1 MTNSFI
7 ISQSFQSS
15 QHSDIN
21 FRILAERCSELARE
35 LKRRIKGQFRWFLTT
50 LKWRILV
57 DCSGD
62 NGGRV
67 GIAFVAVVTGV
78 LS

>member
-21 FRILAERCSELARE
+21 FRILAERCSERARE
-35 LKRRIKGQFRWFLTT
+35 LKRRIKGAVPT
-50 LKWRILV
+50 LSDDAKME
-57 DCSGD
+57 DSG
-62 NGGRV
+62 
-67 GIAFVAVVTGV
+67 
-78 LS
+78 